1 MTPSH
6 ELITRKTELSGN
18 IVAFCRFLRQQ
29 GFRIGPAEEADA
41 LLALEIMAPFDDPE
55 AFQLTLRTT
64 LCRSISQ
71 QVQFDELYQQ
81 YWRELEK
88 AVDSKVVDDE
98 QPNEQSKSQNN
109 QQQPSLQALKSWLYG
124 NHQPEEEQELA
135 SYSPGAAMGKKDF
148 SAFTEDELAEVIRI
162 VQILARSLAL
172 KPSRRKEKSK
182 RSGQLDLRRTLRQ
195 NMRRGGEIMELAFSK
210 PKQHRQKIVL
220 ICDVS
225 RSMDLY
231 SRFLIQF
238 MYAFQNAFRRIETFV
253 FSTKLFRVTHQL
265 LQRDFKT
272 ALDRL
277 SEEIPGWSG
286 GTRIGESLETFC
298 QDYARRLLNKQT
310 IVLIMS
316 DGWDTG
322 DTELLSDSMKLI
334 QKKAAKVIWL
344 NPLAGSPAYEP
355 TVKGMQAAMPYID
368 VFAAAHNVE
377 SLRRV
382 VRAL

>member
-1 MTPSH
+1 MASAR
-6 ELITRKTELSGN
+6 ELITRKTALSAN
-18 IVAFCRFLRQQ
+18 IVAFCRFLRQH
-29 GFRIGPAEEADA
+29 GFAIGPLEEADA
-41 LLALEIMAPFDDPE
+41 LLALEIMAPFDHPE
-55 AFQLTLRTT
+55 AFQLTLRAT
-64 LCRSISQ
+64 LCRTLAQ
-71 QVQFDELYQQ
+71 QLQFDELYQQ
-81 YWRELEK
+81 YWRELQK

-98 QPNEQSKSQNN
+98 KPNGQPSNKK

-124 NHQPEEEQELA
+124 NHQSAEEQELA
-135 SYSPGAAMGKKDF
+135 SYSPGAVLGKKDF
-148 SAFTEDELAEVIRI
+148 SAFTEDELEEVMRI

-172 KPSRRKEKSK
+172 KPSRRKGKSK
-182 RSGQLDLRRTLRQ
+182 NGGQLDLRRTLRQ
-195 NMRRGGEIMELAFSK
+195 NMRRGGEILDLAFVK

-238 MYAFQNAFRRIETFV
+238 MYAFQTSFRRIETFV
-253 FSTKLFRVTHQL
+253 FSADLFRATNQL

-272 ALDRL
+272 ALEKL

-286 GTRIGESLETFC
+286 GTRIGESLDTFC
-298 QDYARRLLNKQT
+298 QNYARKLLNKQT
-310 IVLIMS
+310 IVLILS

-322 DTELLSDSMKLI
+322 DTDLLGRSMKMI

-344 NPLAGSPAYEP
+344 NPLAGSPNYEP

-368 VFAAAHNVE
+368 VFAPAHNVE

-382 VRAL
+382 VKMV